1 LPEYLQCESRPFP
14 AAGFRHWGSRAGYF
28 DVPAETV
35 APPSSCH
42 MTSIAKVRRRR
53 KVMRKHIAA
62 IVAVV
67 LSGFHARREA
77 RKRKAA
83 RAISWA

>member
-1 LPEYLQCESRPFP
+1 
-14 AAGFRHWGSRAGYF
+14 
-28 DVPAETV
+28 
-35 APPSSCH
+35 
-42 MTSIAKVRRRR
+42 
-53 KVMRKHIAA
+53 MRKHIAA